1 MLKMNQSTK
10 LETHWE
16 VLIHRPCR
24 KMSFRHEREGQNSN
38 NFSKIEETKMGWR
51 DGSEV
56 EH

>member
-51 DGSEV
+51 EGSAV